1 MKKRIVSYSEDG
13 KKKIG
18 LVIIVLLVVGG
29 VVFLTNKKYLK
40 FSFLNNEKVELK
52 QTALNTKIKEGIYI
66 TDVSEVVENA
76 MPSIVSITSKTLIQS
91 GNYYPFNYGSTQQ
104 YVEGAGSGIIVSQ
117 SDDELLILTNNH
129 VVADSSELTL
139 KFINDKTISL
149 WVLDIMLPGVVS
161 GYDILKQIRSV
172 NTKIP
177 VIFTSARDQDIDRV
191 MGLELGSDDYLSK
204 PYSIR
209 DLMLRIKNIIT
220 RTYGKED
227 NVGNVEEIN
236 GYVVDFDKRIVT
248 ENGVNINLTSKEYD
262 LLFFLLQNKTKAFSR
277 DQILDQVWGS
287 DYYGSDRVVDDLM
300 RRLRQK
306 MPNLSVETI
315 YGFGYRLV

>member
-1 MKKRIVSYSEDG
+1 MYKIALVEDEANLSSLVSKYILSEG
-13 KKKIG
+13 FECITFRTG
-18 LVIIVLLVVGG
+18 EEAI
-29 VVFLTNKKYLK
+29 KY
-40 FSFLNNEKVELK
+40 
-52 QTALNTKIKEGIYI
+52 
-66 TDVSEVVENA
+66 
-76 MPSIVSITSKTLIQS
+76 
-91 GNYYPFNYGSTQQ
+91 
-104 YVEGAGSGIIVSQ
+104 
-117 SDDELLILTNNH
+117 
-129 VVADSSELTL
+129 
-139 KFINDKTISL
+139 INDKSISL
-149 WVLDIMLPGVVS
+149 WVLDIMLPGVIS

-177 VIFTSARDQDIDRV
+177 VIFTSARDQDIDRI

-209 DLMLRIKNIIT
+209 ELMLRIKNMIA
-220 RTYGKED
+220 RTYGKEED
-227 NVGNVEEIN
+227 EKGNVEEIN

-277 DQILDQVWGS
+277 DQILDEVWGS

-315 YGFGYRLV
+315 YGFGYRLI

>member
-1 MKKRIVSYSEDG
+1 MFKIALVEDEANLSSLVSKYMLSEG
-13 KKKIG
+13 YEC
-18 LVIIVLLVVGG
+18 V
-29 VVFLTNKKYLK
+29 
-40 FSFLNNEKVELK
+40 SFRTGEE
-52 QTALNTKIKEGIYI
+52 AI
-66 TDVSEVVENA
+66 
-76 MPSIVSITSKTLIQS
+76 
-91 GNYYPFNYGSTQQ
+91 
-104 YVEGAGSGIIVSQ
+104 
-117 SDDELLILTNNH
+117 
-129 VVADSSELTL
+129 
-139 KFINDKTISL
+139 KFINDKSISL

-209 DLMLRIKNIIT
+209 ELMLRIKNMLA
-220 RTYGKED
+220 RAYGKED
-227 NVGNVEEIN
+227 HVSNVEEIN
-236 GYVVDFDKRIVT
+236 GYAVDFDKRIVT

-277 DQILDQVWGS
+277 DQILDEVWGS

-306 MPNLSVETI
+306 MPKLSVETI
-315 YGFGYRLV
+315 YGYGYRLV